1 MQKEYYS
8 TSEISNLLN
17 LSVRHVRRLVTKKEK
32 EIKNKYLIHKDKN
45 GDWRI
50 HELLTSHF
58 TPKNILK
65 SKYYAFSFDPI
76 SSYSEDELHEIMK
89 YIMNSSH
96 EFVSEINY
104 VIHQKN
110 KNQLNHVHMYLKS
123 SNRNKFIST
132 VREALGEISYKQ
144 NAIFD
149 LDGWKGYMNKDNNN
163 NITTLTN

>member
-8 TSEISNLLN
+8 TSEISNLLD
-17 LSVRHVRRLVTKKEK
+17 LSVRHVRRLITKKEK
-32 EIKNKYLIHKDKN
+32 EIKNKHLIHKDKN
-45 GDWRI
+45 GDWRV
-50 HELLTSHF
+50 HELLISHF
-58 TPKNILK
+58 KPKNILK

-89 YIMNSSH
+89 FIMNSSH